1 MSKKEIEDVKSFDD
15 FIKMMIFIVSRI
27 HSTPSMVDK
36 LPKYL
41 MERIDRAM
49 DWYSRNGKN

>member
-1 MSKKEIEDVKSFDD
+1 MSKKEIEDVNNFDD
-15 FIKMMIFIVSRI
+15 FIKMMIFVVSRI

-49 DWYSRNGKN
+49 DWYFRNGKN